1 MFCRIRDNKKTL
13 SFTVYLCD
21 RMREN
26 GKVKTKDKK
35 IGTFEYEELYEILE
49 LASMKIFE
57 GVPKFLKDTIKEKVN
72 GDETKNKI
80 VVQKIEEFKR
90 KNYTTHLQLMSKDL
104 ENKTEPERMEYEN
117 LKEKFFIF
125 FLADMDRE
133 YKRGYS
139 VGKSESSFGG
149 SRNNININDFS
160 ESETKLLKEAINLLT
175 KKNHPDRGGDHE
187 KMVEINNLR
196 EKLFK

>member
-49 LASMKIFE
+49 IASLKIFE
-57 GVPKFLKDTIKEKVN
+57 GVPKFLKETIKEKVN
-72 GDETKNKI
+72 GDEIKNKI
-80 VVQKIEEFKR
+80 VVQKLEEFKR
-90 KNYTTHLQLMSKDL
+90 KNYTTHMNLYNEKLHKKL
-104 ENKTEPERMEYEN
+104 EPQRRKY
-117 LKEKFFIF
+117 EKFKSEFYPY
-125 FLADMDRE
+125 FLVDMDRE
-133 YKRGYS
+133 YKKGYN
-139 VGKSESSFGG
+139 VGKSEGIRGG
-149 SRNNININDFS
+149 SKNNININGFS